1 MENSN
6 AVIPK
11 LSAWSGSLARGG
23 PSQKV
28 TTVVISLGNFWR
40 FGQEV
45 ACERCSHME
54 VRQYLR
60 DFFFSIR
67 DGFVEEGCANL
78 QKEFPWNYP
87 LAIKTAT
94 EKF

>member
-28 TTVVISLGNFWR
+28 TTVVISLGKFWR
-40 FGQEV
+40 FG
-45 ACERCSHME
+45 
-54 VRQYLR
+54 
-60 DFFFSIR
+60 
-67 DGFVEEGCANL
+67 
-78 QKEFPWNYP
+78 
-87 LAIKTAT
+87 
-94 EKF
+94 